1 MRYAFLYGLFIF
13 CFTGI
18 FGGVGYTDVL
28 VKFISFVYIIEKGDV
43 MQKVVILKRKF
54 PCVIYKTVEGDVNE
68 NTIKEILVQHNK
80 SARDVIDI
88 IKDGS
93 QIVIAYWQYEYMSII
108 ADDLQIEEIKERKA
122 YAGWKILKIIDIKN
136 EV

>member
-28 VKFISFVYIIEKGDV
+28 VKFISFVYIIEKGDG
-43 MQKVVILKRKF
+43 MNKVVILKRKF
-54 PCVIYKTVEGDVNE
+54 PCVIYKTENKDINE
-68 NTIKEILVQHNK
+68 DTIKEILVQHNK
-80 SARDVIDI
+80 SINDVIDI
-88 IKDGS
+88 IKDGT
-93 QIVIAYWQYEYMSII
+93 QIVIPYWQYEYISII
-108 ADDLQIEEIKERKA
+108 ASDLQIEEIKNGKA